1 MLKRIAADTLR
12 AHCADVAARAAAD
25 PAALAGQLTADGTAL
40 ADRLHRGD
48 DLDDADAARLAVAL
62 HIVRVRDMATARI
75 TRLNAAR
82 LAVQWSRFGVRV
94 PPVFVAPAAF
104 LAAHACQLYGNL
116 PGAYTAL
123 RVALDAQPGYRL
135 AAMLHAGLF
144 FQEDGGFDVS
154 DVALPPAEPAAEW
167 LDPLRE
173 RLDLFDLFDRAGAVG

>member
-1 MLKRIAADTLR
+1 MLKRIDADTLR
-12 AHCADVAARAAAD
+12 AHCADVAARTAD

-62 HIVRVRDMATARI
+62 HIIRVRDVATARI

-116 PGAYTAL
+116 PGTYAAL

-173 RLDLFDLFDRAGAVG
+173 RLDLFDLFNRAGAVG